1 MLKDGQVL
9 PMRIGYVLSVFPKL
23 SESFI
28 LNEITELL
36 NHEVDIQIFSVSF
49 TNEDILHDKYW
60 NFNLANRSF
69 YFNKC
74 ACTSLKML
82 PLLSTALRY
91 LVHPPLIQ
99 NPMSKLRCLAV
110 TSQFREIAQKLNI
123 DVFHAHFASETAVIA
138 MYLSEDLKVPFTFT
152 AHAFDLYRG
161 TNTALWPVKRQLLRK
176 LCKEA
181 TGIVTIS
188 NYNRDFLIKIGID
201 RAKIS
206 VIHCGID
213 PNKFKR
219 TTPYRISKRIL
230 CVARL
235 VEKKGIRYLIE
246 AMGLLGK
253 RHPDVKLTIVGT
265 GPEEKTLKKLVNN
278 LKVKDRI
285 QFLGNIHDVDLLNLY
300 EKSSIFVL
308 PCIVAKDGDRDGIPV
323 ALMEAMSMELPV
335 ISTPISGIP
344 ELIEDGENGLLVEP
358 KNPVA
363 LAEAI
368 EQLLGKPETCKRLGE
383 QGRKTILEQFN
394 IKKNVLSLKKFFQ
407 TQLAS
412 KL

>member
-1 MLKDGQVL
+1 
-9 PMRIGYVLSVFPKL
+9 MRIGYVLSVFPKL

-36 NHEVDIQIFSVSF
+36 SHEVDIQIFSASF
-49 TNEDILHDKYW
+49 ANEDILHDKYR
-60 NFNLANRSF
+60 NFNFVNRSF
-69 YFNKC
+69 YFNKN
-74 ACTSLKML
+74 SLKTL
-82 PLLSTALRY
+82 SLLEHGLRY

-99 NPMSKLRCLAV
+99 NPMSKLRCVAV
-110 TSQFREIAQKLNI
+110 TSQFMEVAQKLNI
-123 DVFHAHFASETAVIA
+123 NLFHAHFASESAVIA
-138 MYLSEDLKVPFTFT
+138 MYLSENLKIPFTFT
-152 AHAFDLYRG
+152 AHAWDLYSG

-181 TGIVTIS
+181 AGIVSIS
-188 NYNRDFLIKIGID
+188 NYNRDFLIRIGVD
-201 RAKIS
+201 QAKIN

-213 PNKFKR
+213 PNEFQR
-219 TTPYRISKRIL
+219 TTPYRASKHIL

-246 AMGLLGK
+246 AMHHLRK
-253 RHPDVKLTIVGT
+253 KHPDIRLTIVGT
-265 GPEEKTLKKLVNN
+265 GPEGKNLKKLADS
-278 LKVKDRI
+278 LRGKDRI
-285 QFLGNIHDVDLLNLY
+285 RFLGNIPDNELISLY

-308 PCIVAKDGDRDGIPV
+308 PCIVAEDGDRDGIPV

-368 EQLLGKPETCKRLGE
+368 EQLLGKPEACKRLGE